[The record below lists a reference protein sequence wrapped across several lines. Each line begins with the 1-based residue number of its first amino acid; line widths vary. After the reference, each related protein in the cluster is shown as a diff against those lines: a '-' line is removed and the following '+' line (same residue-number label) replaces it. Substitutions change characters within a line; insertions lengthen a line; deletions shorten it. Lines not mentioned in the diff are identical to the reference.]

1 LETMKVGVF
10 CTFIN
15 FVPVFGYISSQVQ
28 PHVVETF
35 KFYGTYMKRMS
46 LQAQATAV
54 LGEFGLQIEAP
65 PAATPRIK
73 FPDIPEGL
81 TGAGARVFFA
91 NRSKG
96 IPMFEGGH
104 LTKSKIARDS
114 QRSFPS
120 HQSRPVYRPSS
131 IFSNQQAIYED
142 YLITL
147 CLRNNKPKLKRRKVF
162 WRRKNQRMGKL
173 FSSGQN
179 TLLHINKLCSA
190 LSRSQSPD
198 VIGKE
203 FSLDGRWAVI
213 YDERKPSSILSK
225 LLARRESKEQV
236 IANEASY
243 VMETSSFKLK
253 GLPVKIPILKE
264 AECKLQDGNEEIHCG
279 FGPSR
284 GLYQTNQLVYLGSKL
299 HIVKANGKY
308 AVLVRVK

>member
-1 LETMKVGVF
+1 MKVGVF
-10 CTFIN
+10 FTFIN

-114 QRSFPS
+114 
-120 HQSRPVYRPSS
+120 
-131 IFSNQQAIYED
+131 QAIYED